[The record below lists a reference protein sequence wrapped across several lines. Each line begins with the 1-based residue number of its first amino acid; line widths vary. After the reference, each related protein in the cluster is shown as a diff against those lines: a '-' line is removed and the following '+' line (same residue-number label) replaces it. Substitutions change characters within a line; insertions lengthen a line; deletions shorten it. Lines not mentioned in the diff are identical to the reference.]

1 MSTFCA
7 SRHRPA
13 EPRSVLGDGMV
24 GAQRHGE
31 RAARRGRRNW
41 TSQSNWL
48 GTVLLLLGLP
58 GPVQAQPAKPTPS
71 SAKPNSD
78 GTKPGSKSNP
88 PPRPAVTCPDAVPG
102 AIDDPLADEFRVHY
116 QRSVDLYRARD
127 YASAIAEMQRAYKLK
142 PVSRLL
148 YNLGQSFRKLS
159 QPREAI
165 TYFELYL
172 QTDSLV
178 PTEIRAEVEGYLVDL
193 RTLLAE
199 QERARVVVV
208 ASRAPPPRWLRPLGG
223 TLIALGTA
231 SVVAGAPLWA
241 INGSCT
247 APPLPPLQTCDQV
260 FATLPL
266 GASLVGVGGGLV
278 LTGLGLVVGSVRRG
292 SESNVSPGRAPG
304 TSTLL
309 RSTPAPA
316 AIEPKP
322 ATSTPSAPPTP
333 NEVPDPNIEPPPA
346 PLRLSLRSP

>member
-7 SRHRPA
+7 SWRRPSV
-13 EPRSVLGDGMV
+13 PRSRGGNLSAR
-24 GAQRHGE
+24 AQGHGE
-31 RAARRGRRNW
+31 PAAIPGRRNW
-41 TSQSNWL
+41 TSQSNLL
-48 GTVLLLLGLP
+48 GVGLLLLGLP
-58 GPVQAQPAKPTPS
+58 GRVQAQPAKPTPATARPAS
-71 SAKPNSD
+71 EGAKPA
-78 GTKPGSKSNP
+78 SKSNP

-102 AIDDPLADEFRVHY
+102 AVDDPLADEFRAHY

-127 YASAIAEMQRAYKLK
+127 YANAISEMQRAYKLK

-178 PTEIRAEVEGYLVDL
+178 PAEIRSEVEGYLSDL
-193 RTLLAE
+193 RALLAE
-199 QERARVVVV
+199 QERSRVVVV

-223 TLIALGTA
+223 TLLALGAA

-247 APPLPPLQTCDQV
+247 APPVPPLQTCDQV
-260 FATLPL
+260 FVTLPL
-266 GASLVGVGGGLV
+266 GASLVGVGGGLL
-278 LTGLGLVVGSVRRG
+278 LTGLGLVLGSVRRG
-292 SESNVSPGRAPG
+292 PESNLSPGRGPG
-304 TSTLL
+304 TSTSS
-309 RSTPAPA
+309 RPPPAPA
-316 AIEPKP
+316 TVEPRP
-322 ATSTPSAPPTP
+322 APPTP
-333 NEVPDPNIEPPPA
+333 STPPTPTEAPDPSIEPPPA